1 MKNTHCPSP
10 AKEQQPSPPH
20 HHPASPPKLQ
30 VNAKPAATSGSSL
43 KALRKAVRPERRS
56 TEASRPTGEQK
67 CRELRDLHNSMERQ
81 RRVDLKIN
89 FDQLKDKVPELRD
102 TDKASKM
109 VILNKAAEYSRLL
122 LKTDVVLA
130 GERDRVAK
138 RNAELRQRLEAAKR
152 SFAGRDSVPAALGF
166 HSISRH
172 SISRRQH
179 HHPHPGLIR
188 Y

>member
-43 KALRKAVRPERRS
+43 KALRKAARPERRS

-122 LKTDVVLA
+122 HKTDHVLA

-138 RNAELRQRLEAAKR
+138 RNAELRQRLESAKR
-152 SFAGRDSVPAALGF
+152 SFHNLPSLGF
-166 HSISRH
+166 HSISKH
-172 SISRRQH
+172 SISRRQT
-179 HHPHPGLIR
+179 HHPSLMR